1 MARKPTIAWEKIKH
15 EYITTDVSYKDLAK
29 KYNISLRSIAGKAAD
44 EDWTKQKEN
53 YCINFASKVH
63 QKTIEK
69 TSETLA
75 EYAVRQTADL
85 VKINELLIGKVYET
99 MAYGDAF
106 SPRDLK
112 SLSGLLSDLM
122 MNRKSMMEEQN
133 AGTNDTDR
141 ITVVFEKGDWDADT

>member
-1 MARKPTIAWEKIKH
+1 MASPDWKKIKM
-15 EYITTDVSYKDLAK
+15 YYLQND
-29 KYNISLRSIAGKAAD
+29 ISLRDLAAKFKVG
-44 EDWTKQKEN
+44 EASV
-53 YCINFASKVH
+53 FRRASKEKWKDEKIAIDSKVIARTIE
-63 QKTIEK
+63 KTAEK

-141 ITVVFEKGDWDADT
+141 ITVEFIKGDWDANT

>member
-1 MARKPTIAWEKIKH
+1 MAIDWTKIRM
-15 EYITTDVSYKDLAK
+15 EYLSTECTYRDLAK
-29 KYNISLRSIAGKAAD
+29 KYGIALSGIARKAKTD
-44 EDWTKQKEN
+44 DWQSARETYRNKCETKIE
-53 YCINFASKVH
+53 

-85 VKINELLIGKVYET
+85 VKINELLIGKVFET

-112 SLSGLLSDLM
+112 SLSGMLADLM
-122 MNRKSMMEEQN
+122 MNRKTMMDEQ
-133 AGTNDTDR
+133 AGGAESDKV
-141 ITVVFEKGDWDADT
+141 TVEFVKPYWENE

>member
-1 MARKPTIAWEKIKH
+1 MAI
-15 EYITTDVSYKDLAK
+15 
-29 KYNISLRSIAGKAAD
+29 
-44 EDWTKQKEN
+44 DWTKVRME
-53 YCINFASKVH
+53 YLSTECTYRDLASKYGIALSNIAKKAKKEDWQGARETH
-63 QKTIEK
+63 RNKIGTKAEQKTIER

-141 ITVVFEKGDWDADT
+141 ITVEFIKGDWD

>member
-1 MARKPTIAWEKIKH
+1 MAI
-15 EYITTDVSYKDLAK
+15 
-29 KYNISLRSIAGKAAD
+29 
-44 EDWTKQKEN
+44 DWTKIRME
-53 YCINFASKVH
+53 YLSTECTYRDLASKYGIALSNIAKKAKKDDWQGARETH
-63 QKTIEK
+63 RNKIGTKAEQKTIER

-133 AGTNDTDR
+133 AGTNDADR
-141 ITVVFEKGDWDADT
+141 ITVEFIKGDWDQ

>member
-1 MARKPTIAWEKIKH
+1 M
-15 EYITTDVSYKDLAK
+15 EYLSTECTYRDLAK
-29 KYNISLRSIAGKAAD
+29 KHGIALSGIARKAKA
-44 EDWTKQKEN
+44 EDWQAARESYRNKRETELEQK
-53 YCINFASKVH
+53 V
-63 QKTIEK
+63 IEK

-75 EYAVRQTADL
+75 EYAARQTADI

-133 AGTNDTDR
+133 AGANEADR
-141 ITVVFEKGDWDADT
+141 ITVEFVKGDWDA